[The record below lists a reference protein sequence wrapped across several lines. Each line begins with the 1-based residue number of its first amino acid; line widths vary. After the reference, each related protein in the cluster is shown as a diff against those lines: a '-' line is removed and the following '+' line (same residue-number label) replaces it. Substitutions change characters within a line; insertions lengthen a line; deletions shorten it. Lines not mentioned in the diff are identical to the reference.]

1 MAKKFPDLTGDGKVT
16 MADILKG
23 RKVFQQGG
31 DSGKSAMQKAVEKM
45 TMNKAASILAN
56 KNEFSEEEIKVA
68 KAKVELEKIKQ
79 DTIKRRP
86 EEIEGFDQDITGS
99 PEGMARGKKERKRA
113 FKKPEVLKKAEM
125 MYGGMANKKKHNYAA
140 GGSVQDNLGV
150 MIAVGK
156 LKPKKKNGSKTT

>member
-56 KNEFSEEEIKVA
+56 KNEFSEEEVKVA
-68 KAKVELEKIKQ
+68 KAKVQLEKIKQ

-99 PEGMARGKKERKRA
+99 PEGMARRKKERKRA
-113 FKKPEVLKKAEM
+113 FDCRSLPVVC
-125 MYGGMANKKKHNYAA
+125 
-140 GGSVQDNLGV
+140 S
-150 MIAVGK
+150 
-156 LKPKKKNGSKTT
+156 